1 MTPWTVNL
9 QALCSRNSLGKSTGV
24 NCHSLLLGIFLTQG
38 LNPGLLH
45 RRQILYHLNY
55 QGAGPLQKRLL
66 ICVLDNPQYNNFIL
80 YECILMSSP
89 ESQQDMYEYRDLF

>member
-1 MTPWTVNL
+1 MDCKPPG
-9 QALCSRNSLGKSTGV
+9 SLFMQFFRQEYWSV
-24 NCHSLLLGIFLTQG
+24 NCHPLLLGIFLTQG

-55 QGAGPLQKRLL
+55 QGAGPLPKTLL
-66 ICVLDNPQYNNFIL
+66 ICVLGNPQYNNFIL

-89 ESQQDMYEYRDLF
+89 ENQQDMYEYRDLF